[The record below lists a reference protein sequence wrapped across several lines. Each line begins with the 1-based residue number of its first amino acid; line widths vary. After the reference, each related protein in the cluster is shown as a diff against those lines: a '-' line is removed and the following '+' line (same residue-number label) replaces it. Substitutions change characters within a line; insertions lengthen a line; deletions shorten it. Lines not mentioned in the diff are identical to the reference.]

1 MASTALLVFAGV
13 SAIAGTVGGMATK
26 TKPIQTP
33 APTKRRTRNDYE
45 RTSFSVGP
53 LQTLTPLQTILPI
66 QPLQTTQPLAPL
78 QPLKP
83 LSVHGTRYKDPVYN
97 YYNDPYQVNSLA
109 DVLFNKKGQDLITEE
124 YGIDVIPDW
133 VPVVGRLDNII
144 LAGVDHIKRNYVEPI
159 SQGKFTEAGLNAL
172 YASGETLDIFANPM
186 KGLFIDGPEGF
197 MRGLGVGN
205 EGRTQYE
212 YDIKTGNGV
221 LDLVLNMTAE
231 VFSDPLNIIS
241 MGGKSAIKG
250 ITKEA
255 VEGISKEVSTEI
267 PEHIL
272 KKQNKQIV
280 RDLVNS
286 QINKG
291 VLDVESA
298 LKNNI
303 DNLLKEGV
311 SKEAASKYYTAIV
324 DEINTL
330 NSRSILK
337 SVTAFRNS
345 AEKIDSTL
353 LRITPLGL
361 TMTGAGKLIG
371 PKADSVL
378 NWVKNK
384 YTKSFESALDVP
396 GAAIDKATK
405 STILDELNTHVITL
419 NKLTYDTH
427 KLPDFTSL
435 CQKYRDLKI
444 QGDTKD
450 TIGLFVNQLKT
461 EGSIDDAIA
470 KQLLKDPQ
478 FKLYY
483 DTVAEYATIVE
494 TVRNVV
500 SKKANVLDARVNEI
514 LTTSKSK
521 YEFMQKISQLYS
533 KEMGLEETVGL
544 ATIDKALK
552 AAKQTKNAQITK
564 LRRNITR
571 LKNKAKTPADEVRL
585 LKLTNTLEILES
597 DVTYLNSL
605 TDTLKTKL
613 NKAGI
618 ELTDAVDL
626 PPSYVLDTIKGLSPE
641 DATVVIKDNISRL
654 NTKIN
659 KAKSI
664 RNQNRKQ
671 LLKIKTEVEELKANS
686 NTLEIYKFIDT
697 ILKGKTQ
704 FDDIDKILFEL
715 DLNVLSIP
723 SKEFANLV
731 SIVQDTTSILR
742 TLDITKTDYQKAL
755 NIVDKPNKGLK
766 VKSSNTVKSLNKLS
780 KASSDNFNIVQ
791 SISII
796 DDIDALLNKD
806 ITGEYLLKDIT
817 VPKEARDD
825 VAKTIDAQR
834 SLVKED
840 IEKVLNS
847 FPEDVEVGDYTGTP
861 FISQASEDAYNT
873 VQLRLAAIKEK
884 ALNKGHNNLADL
896 VQRRADKISP
906 AISVTESSYTLG
918 EIRAIEELL
927 DIDLTTNK
935 SIEYAMEILDQLG
948 YSYDVAGYHNSLLR
962 KLFPSEKDL
971 YYFKTNQL
979 EIHRQILEAYQTN
992 PVARE
997 FIYGLATGDSTT
1009 VAASVLNA
1017 LADAGIND
1025 NALSF
1030 STSTIRQLQ
1039 EFAKAQV
1046 AYESLLNN
1054 VLLNSKADDQLA
1066 IAFLDMFSGKGYVDK
1081 EKILEHYMPG
1091 GVFDLEKLRSE
1102 LDLAYNNT
1110 VSMYAQKNADL
1121 ARYFGMEVDET
1132 KLHDALYD
1140 GTVGIKVHEGL
1151 INKGAVPTP
1160 KEGQVFTYF
1169 DIEATGKNLRHDD
1182 QILQIAATKYTYTNG
1197 EFKVIDTFNEYV
1209 GLQRGYSID
1218 PQALE
1223 EGIFDRAFLNNI
1235 KKGSDESV
1243 ATQKFLDFADG
1254 TLVGH
1259 NIDTFDIP
1267 LFRDRTGQ
1275 DLSDLF
1281 EIQDTYKASRKMFKA
1296 KEIDDD
1302 ALLSIG
1308 AELENYLNTVK
1319 SLNYVNKTI
1328 QLMDAQAANNLFDV
1342 ARDIADIVVNNNSI
1356 RTLEDR
1362 ISNGVLEQ
1370 ALEGILGKS
1379 DISSVNK
1386 ELSKLTK
1393 REWTDAIKGIDI
1405 GSDES
1410 VIKQIRDILQTVKDD
1425 NRKLRTYITTGSK
1438 LQEFATKVTSDL
1450 DIGLDYTIKLNM
1462 HGVLN
1467 GIIEEA
1473 PGKYKI
1479 AEGYQFGVYSSKHLP
1494 DPKLYTDSLKRKIQR
1509 EVTEPAAINQKL
1521 INAIDV
1527 IDDANTDAL
1536 AKMDAFEVLGAYGYN
1551 YTQASRLKYSIHSYD
1566 THATAPSNMSDRVK
1580 GILTYDDDAVKVD
1593 MDLGLEYADKITKLD
1608 KTQYRQLN
1616 EQICLDDTWAMLD
1629 PDRTPAQYTAFLTEQ
1644 AGGLGYIG
1652 NIEHP
1657 RYKKYVDN
1665 LLSKEKEFN
1674 DLGYKFVKKDDG
1686 LFIIPFDKKRAIE
1699 NAKQV
1704 AGNYNLKRI
1713 ERNYVGLDKDIMDSA
1728 QKIHQRFDNIIGGA
1742 PIKTHQDFASN
1753 IIYADTF
1760 YKLKRKH
1767 YDVFKDS
1774 VLNDDEWISMFFNSR
1789 TPRYT
1794 YGVVGSIDGQR
1805 AFNEMYSMPLN
1816 HNIDLVDRAI
1826 KRVDGRNK
1834 FIELYFNNDFSVN
1847 SKYYRDLSDVELLD
1861 MYKTNSKDFT
1871 FMVLVKDKKTGEP
1884 IVRTFKPNTVE
1895 DITWLRN
1902 MEGVLTTQY
1911 HANSVINSV
1920 NKHVLDNKF
1929 KCPVLQFWYKYVVSS
1944 YKSTYLTSVGLITRN
1959 YIDIIIKNIVGGTPG
1974 DIPVSLLE
1982 FQKAFK
1988 DWKTYEGMVEEIITK
2003 HGTKN
2008 SENILE
2014 YFKDLSIKNGDEYA
2028 TAMEQLFQELD
2039 QYATSNVSAGMATA
2053 QERLLMDFYTKS
2065 GSRADIPAQEW
2076 YTEGAQPSKFDE
2088 WFFEKGTLRKINKK
2102 VMDFNTYIEH
2112 AGRISNLRMGLA
2124 KGLDEAEAFS
2134 RVLRTHFDYGG
2145 KSKAQMYAELV
2156 FPFITF
2162 PAYNIQYWVD
2172 AAVESPW
2179 LIEALLDTTR
2189 TSLDFEEQKQ
2199 FTIENSQR
2207 LQSAL
2212 LNGNVR
2218 IGDTLFKV
2226 NPSLMDAFQL
2236 VQDPAEQLEQRALAP
2251 IKLVTK
2257 DILKGV
2263 GALKEEDT
2271 YVSETV
2277 TNLTKLGYGEQEKIL
2292 NDLGLY
2298 TITRA
2303 ANNITKGVFLLD
2315 KERQQARGFETTNS
2329 ITDIVPSLTSEYTQ
2343 NYGARI
2349 GEDFGRR
2356 TGTVKP
2362 TRRAAYSTQRIP
2374 YTKRYYSSSYNFYNR
2389 WKAQS
2394 YGRAK
2399 AMRNLPPTP
2408 ESLEGTIRNI
2418 FFSNNMTPLKMNYLQ
2433 YKQRASIR

>member
-1 MASTALLVFAGV
+1 MALPLL
-13 SAIAGTVGGMATK
+13 AIAAIGVGVTSIGADMFHSTSNWNDPNKSKRKRRGPSDYEPTSFTVGGTIE
-26 TKPIQTP
+26 PLQP
-33 APTKRRTRNDYE
+33 LRPVQQLGQLVN
-45 RTSFSVGP
+45 
-53 LQTLTPLQTILPI
+53 LQTLRPLAPI
-66 QPLQTTQPLAPL
+66 QPLSAIPPKKTVYKNPEFNEFTDPLE
-78 QPLKP
+78 
-83 LSVHGTRYKDPVYN
+83 
-97 YYNDPYQVNSLA
+97 VNSLS
-109 DVLFNKKGQDLITEE
+109 DVLFNQEGRNIIMEDL
-124 YGIDVIPDW
+124 GLDW
-133 VPVVGRLDNII
+133 VDDIPLLCFIAEPAIVGTDMLWHNF
-144 LAGVDHIKRNYVEPI
+144 AKPI
-159 SQGKFTEAGLNAL
+159 SQGEFAKAGLNAL
-172 YASGETLDIFANPM
+172 YASGETLDIFANPI
-186 KGLFIDGPEGF
+186 KGLIIDGPEGF
-197 MRGLGVGN
+197 TRGLGIGN
-205 EGRTQYE
+205 EGRIQYD
-212 YDIKTGNGV
+212 YDFKTGNGA

-231 VFSDPLNIIS
+231 IFSDPLNIIS
-241 MGGKSAIKG
+241 MGSSSVIKSTAK
-250 ITKEA
+250 KA
-255 VEGISKEVSTEI
+255 VEGISKEFATEI
-267 PEHIL
+267 PETIL

-291 VLDVESA
+291 VLDIESA

-303 DNLLKEGV
+303 DNLLKGGV
-311 SKEAASKYYTAIV
+311 PKEVASKYYTAIV
-324 DEINTL
+324 DEVNTL

-337 SVTAFRNS
+337 SVTAFKNS
-345 AEKIDSTL
+345 AEKLDNTL
-353 LRITPLGL
+353 LKITPLGL
-361 TMTGAGKLIG
+361 TMKGAGKLIG

-378 NWVKNK
+378 NWVKTK

-405 STILDELNTHVITL
+405 STILDEINTHVITL
-419 NKLTYDTH
+419 NKLTYDTY

-435 CQKYRDLKI
+435 CQKYRALKI
-444 QGDTKD
+444 QGETKD
-450 TIGLFVNQLKT
+450 TIGLFVKQLKT
-461 EGSIDDAIA
+461 EGVIDDAIA

-483 DTVAEYATIVE
+483 DTIAEYATIVE
-494 TVRNVV
+494 TVRDVV

-521 YEFMQKISQLYS
+521 YEFMQNISELYS
-533 KEMGLEETVGL
+533 KEIGLEETVGL

-552 AAKQTKNAQITK
+552 AAKQTKNAQVTE
-564 LRRNITR
+564 LRSNITR
-571 LKNKAKTPADEVRL
+571 LKNKVKTPADEVRL
-585 LKLTNTLEILES
+585 LKLTNTLEVLES
-597 DVTYLNSL
+597 DVTYLDSL
-605 TDTLKTKL
+605 VDTLKTNL
-613 NKAGI
+613 NKAGV
-618 ELTDAVDL
+618 ELTDAVDI
-626 PPSYVLDTIKGLSPE
+626 PPSYILDAIKGLSPE
-641 DATVVIKDNISRL
+641 EATVFIKDNINKL
-654 NTKIN
+654 NAEIN
-659 KAKSI
+659 KVKST

-671 LLKIKTEVEELKANS
+671 LRTLIDLIGDNVIADENTVAIFKVLNMLLNNKIGSVDVDYILDNLNFNFSKYYTTYLDLDMSFLHELNNDTYRAIVKELNDMVDMSADAYNRAYVEKLAQQKGAMEELAIKNLIREYHS
-686 NTLEIYKFIDT
+686 TP
-697 ILKGKTQ
+697 
-704 FDDIDKILFEL
+704 
-715 DLNVLSIP
+715 DLINVF
-723 SKEFANLV
+723 KH
-731 SIVQDTTSILR
+731 
-742 TLDITKTDYQKAL
+742 TKDDYQKAL
-755 NIVDKPNKGLK
+755 NIIDKPNKGLK
-766 VKSSNTVKSLNKLS
+766 VKSSNTVKSLDKLS

-796 DDIDALLNKD
+796 DDVDALLNKD
-806 ITGEYLLKDIT
+806 ITGEYLLKDVT
-817 VPKEARDD
+817 VTKEARDD

-840 IEKVLNS
+840 VEKVLNS
-847 FPEDVEVGDYTGTP
+847 FPEDVEVGDYSGTT
-861 FISQASEDAYNT
+861 FMSQASEDAYNT
-873 VQLRLAAIKEK
+873 VQLRLAAMKEK
-884 ALNKGHNNLADL
+884 ALNKGYNNLADL

-906 AISVTESSYTLG
+906 AISATDYSYTLK
-918 EIRAIEELL
+918 EISLINELL
-927 DIDLTTNK
+927 DVDLTTNK
-935 SIEYAMEILDQLG
+935 GIEHAMEILDQLG
-948 YSYDVAGYHNSLLR
+948 YSYDVTGYHNSLLR
-962 KLFPSEKDL
+962 KLFPDEKDL

-992 PVARE
+992 PVVRE
-997 FIYGLATGDSTT
+997 FIYGLATGDNTT
-1009 VAASVLNA
+1009 VAAAVLNT

-1054 VLLNSKADDQLA
+1054 VLLNSEADDQLA

-1081 EKILEHYMPG
+1081 GKILEHYMPG
-1091 GVFDLEKLRSE
+1091 GVFDLEKLRRE

-1151 INKGAVPTP
+1151 INKGAMPTP

-1169 DIEATGKNLRHDD
+1169 DLEATGKNLKHDD

-1209 GLQRGYSID
+1209 ELQRGYSID

-1223 EGIFDRAFLNNI
+1223 EGVFDRAFLNNI
-1235 KKGSDESV
+1235 KKGSDESF
-1243 ATQKFLDFADG
+1243 AAQEFLDFAEG
-1254 TLVGH
+1254 TLIGH

-1308 AELENYLNTVK
+1308 AELENYLNTIK
-1319 SLNYVNKTI
+1319 SLASVNKTI

-1356 RTLEDR
+1356 RTLEER
-1362 ISNGVLEQ
+1362 ISNGILEQ
-1370 ALEGILGKS
+1370 ALEGVLGKT

-1386 ELSKLTK
+1386 ELAKLTK
-1393 REWTDAIKGIDI
+1393 HEWTDAIKGVDV

-1410 VIKQIRDILQTVKDD
+1410 VIKQIRDILQTVKDN

-1479 AEGYQFGVYSSKHLP
+1479 ADGYQFGVYSSKRLP

-1521 INAIDV
+1521 MSALDV
-1527 IDDANTDAL
+1527 LDDANTDPL

-1580 GILTYDDDAVKVD
+1580 GILTYGDADVKVD

-1608 KTQYRQLN
+1608 KAQYRQLN
-1616 EQICLDDTWAMLD
+1616 EQICLDDTFAMLD
-1629 PDRTPAQYTAFLTEQ
+1629 PDRTPAQFTAFLTEQ

-1652 NIEHP
+1652 NINNP

-1674 DLGYKFVKKDDG
+1674 DLGYKFVKEDDG

-1704 AGNYNLKRI
+1704 AGDYNLKRI
-1713 ERNYVGLDKDIMDSA
+1713 ERNYTGPDKDIMDSA
-1728 QKIHQRFDNIIGGA
+1728 QKIHQRFNNIVGGA

-1767 YDVFKDS
+1767 YAVFKDS

-1794 YGVVGSIDGQR
+1794 YGVVGSINGQR

-1847 SKYYRDLSDVELLD
+1847 SKYYKDLSDVELLD
-1861 MYKTNSKDFT
+1861 MYKTTSKDFT

-1911 HANSVINSV
+1911 HANSVINSI
-1920 NKHVLDNKF
+1920 NKQVLDNKF
-1929 KCPVLQFWYKYVVSS
+1929 KCPVLQFWYKYVVSF
-1944 YKSTYLTSVGLITRN
+1944 YKSTYLTSVGLIARN
-1959 YIDIIIKNIVGGTPG
+1959 YIDIIIKNTVGRTPE
-1974 DIPVSLLE
+1974 DIPISLLE
-1982 FQKAFK
+1982 FHKAFK
-1988 DWKTYEGMVEEIITK
+1988 DWKTYQGMIEEIITK
-2003 HGTKN
+2003 YGTKN

-2014 YFKDLSIKNGDEYA
+2014 YFEDLRIKSGDEYA

-2076 YTEGAQPSKFDE
+2076 YIEGAQPSKFDE
-2088 WFFEKGTLRKINKK
+2088 WFSEKGTVRKINKK

-2134 RVLRTHFDYGG
+2134 RVLRTHFDYVG

-2172 AAVESPW
+2172 AAFESPW
-2179 LIEALLDTTR
+2179 LVELLLDTTR

-2207 LQSAL
+2207 LQAAL

-2236 VQDPAEQLEQRALAP
+2236 VQNPMEQLDQRALAP
-2251 IKLVTK
+2251 IKLATK
-2257 DILKGV
+2257 AILEGT
-2263 GALKEEDT
+2263 GALKEQQEEGT
-2271 YVSETV
+2271 YVNENV
-2277 TNLTKLGYGEQEKIL
+2277 TNLAKLGYEEQEKIL

-2303 ANNITKGVFLLD
+2303 ANNITKGVFLVD
-2315 KERQQARGFETTNS
+2315 KERT
-2329 ITDIVPSLTSEYTQ
+2329 
-2343 NYGARI
+2343 
-2349 GEDFGRR
+2349 
-2356 TGTVKP
+2356 
-2362 TRRAAYSTQRIP
+2362 
-2374 YTKRYYSSSYNFYNR
+2374 
-2389 WKAQS
+2389 
-2394 YGRAK
+2394 
-2399 AMRNLPPTP
+2399 
-2408 ESLEGTIRNI
+2408 
-2418 FFSNNMTPLKMNYLQ
+2418 
-2433 YKQRASIR
+2433 